1 MIKAPPI
8 EISECLSLLLALSGL
23 REPQHREVSFRP
35 KADAQQCRSTL
46 EWLLNR
52 KLKGR
57 GGFAMMARVSFV
69 GSPMAE
75 PIAFKYRAFISYGHA
90 DTDWAK
96 WLHRGLEGRT
106 DTGNGCNVCRTR

>member
-1 MIKAPPI
+1 
-8 EISECLSLLLALSGL
+8 
-23 REPQHREVSFRP
+23 
-35 KADAQQCRSTL
+35 L

-106 DTGNGCNVCRTR
+106 DTETAAMYAGRDDLNDASSQANSRAFAFRL